1 MVAPSRSVLVTG
13 ASSGIGAAT
22 VDALVSRGFH
32 VWATVRAPDD
42 EERLTERHK
51 DGVVTVVR
59 CDITSQQDV
68 AALGEQVVG
77 AAGLWGLVANAGTA
91 FPSPLELIHLDAFRA
106 QLEVNLVGQLSVVQ
120 AVLPALLASRGRI
133 VMVGSI
139 GGRIAGPMLGAYH
152 ATKFGLVGLSD
163 SLRAEL
169 APSGIRVVLIE
180 PGTVATRIWATGR
193 EVGERLLESAPPA
206 ARERY
211 RHQIARLRADA
222 TRAAEHGLPPS
233 EVAEVVACLASER
246 SSYITGQVIAV
257 DGGLRGRAR

>member
-13 ASSGIGAAT
+13 ASSGFGAAT

-77 AAGLWGLVANAGTA
+77 AAGVWGLVANAGT
-91 FPSPLELIHLDAFRA
+91 AFRA

-206 ARERY
+206 ARER
-211 RHQIARLRADA
+211 
-222 TRAAEHGLPPS
+222 
-233 EVAEVVACLASER
+233 
-246 SSYITGQVIAV
+246 
-257 DGGLRGRAR
+257 